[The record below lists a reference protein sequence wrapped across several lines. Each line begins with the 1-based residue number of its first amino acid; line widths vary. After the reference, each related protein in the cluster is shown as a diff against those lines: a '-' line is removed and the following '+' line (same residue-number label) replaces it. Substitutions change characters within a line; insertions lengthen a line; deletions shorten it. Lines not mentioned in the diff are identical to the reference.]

1 MQTLDEA
8 RQALERI
15 PSLQVTRNEPMR
27 EHTRFRLGGRAR
39 VFAKTEDEAAFLEAL
54 RVLEGSPLE
63 WIVIGCGTNL
73 LVSDQGYAGVVLRYE
88 GRRIEAAGLRVSV
101 QAGAVLQDLVD
112 FSVEKGLAGLES
124 MTGIPGSAGAA
135 IYGNAGAYGSSISDR
150 VVKVR
155 YYEGGRVR
163 EADHA
168 GCEFRYRGSAFKQG
182 RLSGAPRIILSAELE
197 LRAGDRDGLRQRSEQ
212 ILGMRNAKYPPEMM
226 CAGSIFKNLVFSELP
241 AIVQGVVPEG
251 VIKGGKV
258 PSAWFLEE
266 AGAKGLSVGGLH
278 VAAYHANLIFHDGGG
293 TASQAVE
300 LIAALKEQVR
310 DLHGVELEEEVQYV
324 GFKERLPG
332 VGHLSTTPHIVQG
345 LVAGLS
351 PEDLKWKPA
360 EDRWSISE
368 VLAHLTHCEKHCFA
382 LRMRAMVES
391 DDPEVEEYNVDKL
404 ERDGAYQ
411 TRFALA
417 ALEDF
422 LKVRHESLKY
432 LDDLPLSAAAR
443 TARHPILGAITM
455 GEMLNEWAFHDLG
468 HIRQIAEIVRAVKYY
483 PSMGPFRAQYTVK
496 P

>member
-1 MQTLDEA
+1 MQTLDQA

-15 PSLQVTRNEPMR
+15 PSLQVTWNEPLR
-27 EHTRFRLGGRAR
+27 KHTRFRLGGPAR
-39 VFAKTEDEAAFLEAL
+39 VFATAREEPAFLEAL
-54 RVLEGSPLE
+54 RLLEGSSLE

-73 LVSDQGYAGVVLRYE
+73 LVADQGYPGVVLRYE
-88 GRRIEAAGLRVSV
+88 GGRIEADGRRVAV
-101 QAGAVLQDLVD
+101 QAGALLQDLVD
-112 FSVEKGLAGLES
+112 FSVGRGLAGLEP
-124 MTGIPGSAGAA
+124 MTGIPGSTGAA
-135 IYGNAGAYGSSISDR
+135 IYGNAGAYGASISDR
-150 VVKVR
+150 IVKVR
-155 YYEGGRVR
+155 YYEGGQVR

-168 GCEFRYRGSAFKQG
+168 GCEFRYRGSAFKRS

-197 LRAGDRDGLRQRSEQ
+197 LTPGDREELRQKSER
-212 ILGMRNAKYPPEMM
+212 ILSMRNAKYPPEMM
-226 CAGSIFKNLVFSELP
+226 CAGSIFKNLVFTELP
-241 AIVQGVVPEG
+241 AFIQGVVPES

-258 PSAWFLEE
+258 PSAWFLEQ

-278 VAAYHANLIFHDGGG
+278 VAAYHANLIYHDGGG
-293 TASQAVE
+293 TASQAAE
-300 LIAALKEQVR
+300 LIAVLKERVR
-310 DLHGVELEEEVQYV
+310 DLHGIELEEEVQFV

-332 VGHLSTTPHIVQG
+332 VGHLSTMPHIVQG

-351 PEDLKWKPA
+351 GEDLRWKPA

-382 LRMRAMVES
+382 ARMRAMVES
-391 DDPEVEEYNVDKL
+391 DDPEVDEYNVDQL
-404 ERDGAYQ
+404 EKGGAYQ

-422 LKVRHESLKY
+422 LKARHESLKY

-443 TARHPILGAITM
+443 TARHPLLGAITL

-483 PSMGPFRAQYTVK
+483 PSMGPFRTQYTVK